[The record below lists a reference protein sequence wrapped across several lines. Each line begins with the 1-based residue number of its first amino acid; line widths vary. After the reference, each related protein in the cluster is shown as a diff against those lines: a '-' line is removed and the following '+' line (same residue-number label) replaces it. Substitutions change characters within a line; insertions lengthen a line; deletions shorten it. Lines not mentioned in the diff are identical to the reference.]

1 MFMKSLIRISILLAV
16 IMANIGCDQMSKN
29 IVREH
34 IESGVQIPVIDNHV
48 ILTKVENTGAMLSFG
63 DTWPENTKKWF
74 LLLMP
79 SLALLMAMSWL
90 FFQKSLGKI
99 GAFSLACV
107 IGGGIGNIFDRF
119 LYGSVTDF
127 CYIDLGVV
135 HTGVFN
141 CADLS
146 ITFGVLGLLFEQ
158 IRPSGKSQH

>member
-1 MFMKSLIRISILLAV
+1 MVFKAIIRISILLSV
-16 IMANIGCDQMSKN
+16 IIVNIGCDQISKN

-34 IESGVQIPVIDNHV
+34 IEPGVQIPIIDNHL
-48 ILTKVENTGAMLSFG
+48 ILTKVENTGAMMSLG
-63 DTWPENTKKWF
+63 DSWSEGTKQWA

-79 SLALLMAMSWL
+79 ALALLMAMSWL
-90 FFQKSLGKI
+90 FFQKSMSKT

-119 LYGSVTDF
+119 MYGSVTDF
-127 CYIDLGVV
+127 CFIDLGIVQ
-135 HTGVFN
+135 TGVFN

-158 IRPSGKSQH
+158 LRAAKNPHA